1 MTIDFYY
8 DYLCPFCYVASKRIQ
23 KLTNGMAL
31 DVNWKGIEIHP
42 EHGSEGK
49 KRKSTARMEH
59 LQQTLC
65 EIAGQDGT
73 EVKLPGFVTNSR
85 LCLEASEYA
94 KSKGRFM
101 QFHDE
106 VYNHYLFKKE
116 NIGNLE
122 VVLSIAEQVGLNAR
136 ELEEKLRTGAMRDIV
151 DSNKRSA
158 EENMVI
164 GVPTIYFNGF
174 RVHGAQSTETY
185 EKIIKRHI
193 IKNPEKSRCG
203 R

>member
-1 MTIDFYY
+1 MGFDID
-8 DYLCPFCYVASKRIQ
+8 
-23 KLTNGMAL
+23 
-31 DVNWKGIEIHP
+31 WKGIEIHP
-42 EHGSEGK
+42 EHSSEGK
-49 KRKSTARMEH
+49 KRKTTARTAH
-59 LQQTLC
+59 LQQTLY
-65 EIAGQDGT
+65 EIARQDGI
-73 EVKLPGFVTNSR
+73 EVELPGFVTNTR

-94 KSKGRFM
+94 KSKGRFL

-116 NIGNLE
+116 NIGRLE
-122 VVLSIAEQVGLNAR
+122 VVLSIGEQVGLNTR
-136 ELEEKLRTGAMRDIV
+136 ELAEKLRSGAMRDIV

-174 RVHGAQSTETY
+174 RVHGAQSAETY
-185 EKIIKRHI
+185 EKIIKRQI
-193 IKNPEKSRCG
+193 IKNAEKSRCG

>member
-23 KLTNGMAL
+23 KLSSEMAL
-31 DVNWKGIEIHP
+31 DVDWKGIEIHP

-49 KRKSTARMEH
+49 KRKPTARTEH
-59 LQQTLC
+59 LQQTLY
-65 EIAGQDGT
+65 EIAGQDGIK
-73 EVKLPGFVTNSR
+73 VDLPGFVTNSR

-106 VYNHYLFKKE
+106 VYNYYLFKKE
-116 NIGNLE
+116 NIGRLD
-122 VVLSIAEQVGLNAR
+122 VVLSIGQQVGLNTK
-136 ELEEKLRTGAMRDIV
+136 ELAEKLRSGAMKDTV
-151 DSNKRSA
+151 ESNKRSA
-158 EENMVI
+158 EKNMVI

-193 IKNPEKSRCG
+193 IKNAEKSG
-203 R
+203 HEG